1 MKSVFAL
8 VGRPNVGKS
17 TLFNRLTKSRAALVA
32 DQPGLTR
39 DRIYGAGKIDEREF
53 IVIDTAG
60 LGDERD
66 EFHHLMTGQSRQAM
80 EEASAI
86 LFLVDGRNGFSASDE
101 DIAKNIRRLG
111 KPVFLVMNKTEGLDI
126 TMIGLDFQAL
136 GLGEPYAISASH
148 GSGCK
153 SLMDEILAKIPEEFD
168 EDEESAAGVKTA
180 IIGRP
185 NVGKSTLVNRMLGE
199 ERVLVFDMPGTTRD
213 SVFIPMERDGTQYT
227 IVDTAGVRRRS
238 RVDDMVEK
246 FSVAKTLQA
255 IEAANVVVLVL
266 DAREGV
272 TDQDTTLAG
281 FILESG
287 RALVIALNKWDG
299 MSPDDKVKAKEDL
312 ERKLHFLDFARI
324 HFISALH
331 GSGVGDLFASI
342 DEAYASATV
351 DLHTAE
357 LNKALEQIVIKTPP
371 PMVKGRRIKL
381 RYAHQ
386 GGQNPPLI
394 IIHGSQA
401 SNVPSAYQRYLVN
414 SFRRLLKLKGTPV
427 GVEFR
432 SGDNP
437 YATKR
442 STLTP
447 RQLKTQERNKFR
459 GKPKKKT

>member
-39 DRIYGAGKIDEREF
+39 DRIYGTGQVDEREF

-66 EFHHLMTGQSRQAM
+66 EFHYLMSGQSRQAM

-86 LFLVDGRNGFSASDE
+86 LFLVDGRNGLSASDE
-101 DIAKNIRRLG
+101 DIAKNIRRMG
-111 KPVFLVMNKTEGLDI
+111 KPVFLVMNKTEGLDA
-126 TMIGLDFQAL
+126 TMVGLDFQTL

-148 GSGCK
+148 GSGCQT
-153 SLMDEILAKIPEEFD
+153 LMHAVLDKVPEEFE
-168 EDEESAAGVKTA
+168 EDEGAATGIKTA

-213 SVFIPMERDGTQYT
+213 SVFIPMERDGEQYT
-227 IVDTAGVRRRS
+227 IIDTAGVRRRS
-238 RVDDMVEK
+238 RVDDVVEK

-255 IEAANVVVLVL
+255 IEAANVVILVL
-266 DAREGV
+266 DARQGV

-299 MSPDDKVKAKEDL
+299 MSSDERFKAKEDL

-357 LNKALEQIVIKTPP
+357 LNKVLEQIIIKTPP
-371 PMVKGRRIKL
+371 PIVKGRRIKL

-386 GGQNPPLI
+386 GGQSPPLI
-394 IIHGSQA
+394 IIHGSQ
-401 SNVPSAYQRYLVN
+401 SDNVPSSYRRYLIN
-414 SFRRLLKLKGTPV
+414 AFRRMLKLKGTPV

-437 YATKR
+437 FATKR
-442 STLTP
+442 NTLTP
-447 RQLKTQERNKFR
+447 RQLMTKKRNKLK
-459 GKPKKKT
+459 GKSKK